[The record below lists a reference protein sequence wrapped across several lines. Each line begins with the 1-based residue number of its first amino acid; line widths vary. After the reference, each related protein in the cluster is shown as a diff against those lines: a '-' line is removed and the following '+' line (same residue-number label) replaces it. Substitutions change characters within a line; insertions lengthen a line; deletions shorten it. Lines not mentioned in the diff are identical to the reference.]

1 MKFKYLIDDIVIDL
15 WFFKKLQACMKKKI
29 KSYSRFV
36 KIRILL
42 KKKKNFGKV
51 VAVTHI

>member
-1 MKFKYLIDDIVIDL
+1 
-15 WFFKKLQACMKKKI
+15 MKKKI

-42 KKKKNFGKV
+42 KKKKFGKV